1 MERSWLLSLGP
12 RKRVCIRNP
21 ESSLKRNLTS
31 CIAPIVRLN
40 KLVLIV
46 VFLEASAKALDQRD
60 HRFLLHPAS
69 SVPLPAAFYVF
80 GSSLIGL
87 IGIARR
93 RKA

>member
-21 ESSLKRNLTS
+21 ESSLKSNLTS

-40 KLVLIV
+40 ELVLI

-80 GSSLIGL
+80 GSGLIGL